1 MNKRIDPHWVLQ
13 QIDQLY
19 AMYPDLWEE
28 PNEQLLADSLAGQ
41 TDLNEALTQIV
52 NRIHDDED
60 RLDTIKI
67 RIGKQRERHERID
80 RRVTAMRDLAFKLMQ
95 HANVPKIELALA
107 TLSVRAGTPKVV
119 ITDETALPESCIRTK
134 REPDRVAIK
143 DFLTSGVSVPGASL
157 SNAEPGL
164 TIKDR

>member
-1 MNKRIDPHWVLQ
+1 MIDPFVIRQ
-13 QIDQLY
+13 QIENLRFTH
-19 AMYPDLWEE
+19 PELWEGDDDDFLVQVLE
-28 PNEQLLADSLAGQ
+28 GE
-41 TDLNEALTQIV
+41 TDLHAMLTSIV
-52 NRIHDDED
+52 DRINDDED
-60 RLDTIKI
+60 RLETIKM
-67 RIGKQRERHERID
+67 RIGKHRERHERID
-80 RRVTAMRDLAFKLMQ
+80 RRVSAMRNLAFKLMQ

-107 TLSVRAGTPKVV
+107 TLVVRAGTPKVV
-119 ITDETALPESCIRTK
+119 ITDETALPESCVRTK